1 LGEYTGIE
9 LPGENR
15 GHRSNRNFK
24 YTQKGEEWW
33 IADTAQTAIGQLY
46 NGFTPLQ
53 LANYAATIA
62 NGGKRMT
69 PHIIKEVI
77 DHNNNTVYKAEPEYE
92 ETGVSRQTLDIII
105 DGMQR
110 VAQTAE
116 GTADQYFSD
125 FPIKIAGKTGT
136 AETGKESES
145 SSNGLFVCFAPAD
158 DPEIAVAVVIEKG
171 VWGSY
176 TAPVARDI
184 LAAYFN
190 LDADDTALQSVGS
203 FWIP

>member
-1 LGEYTGIE
+1 
-9 LPGENR
+9 
-15 GHRSNRNFK
+15 
-24 YTQKGEEWW
+24 
-33 IADTAQTAIGQLY
+33 
-46 NGFTPLQ
+46 
-53 LANYAATIA
+53 
-62 NGGKRMT
+62 MT